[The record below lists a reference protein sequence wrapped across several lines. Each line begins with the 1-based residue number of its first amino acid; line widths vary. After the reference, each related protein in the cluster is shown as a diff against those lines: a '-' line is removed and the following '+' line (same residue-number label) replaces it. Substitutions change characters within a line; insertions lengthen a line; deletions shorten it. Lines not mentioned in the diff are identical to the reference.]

1 MLPLQR
7 MTAFTNSPNP
17 AGCPA
22 GPEGEIP
29 FSERDLVV
37 SVDQFGGLKLG
48 RFRAAQEVNLLG
60 DDLAAVAV
68 IACRVGPFRVVD
80 AAMDEDLHAL
90 FVSRSWQLRSEYR
103 SPRYTTRISDLPVV
117 K

>member
-22 GPEGEIP
+22 GPEGEAP
-29 FSERDLVV
+29 FFSERDLVV
-37 SVDQFGGLKLG
+37 AVDQLGVFGLG
-48 RFRAAQEVNLLG
+48 RFRATQEIDLLG

-68 IACRVGPFRVVD
+68 IACRIGPFRVVD
-80 AAMDEDLHAL
+80 AAVDEIPYWGSA
-90 FVSRSWQLRSEYR
+90 RI
-103 SPRYTTRISDLPVV
+103 TTVV
-117 K
+117 N